1 LDTEE
6 GFSMSLAVFATF
18 GREEPVADRTIS
30 VIGLGYIGLPTAAC
44 FAQAGYRVIG
54 VDISQRAVEAVNAGR
69 THIVE
74 PGLEELIAGVV
85 ASGHLTA
92 QTTPTQADAYL
103 IAVPTPVGHDQYR
116 TPDMRYVEA
125 AAASIAPSLR
135 QGSLVILES
144 TSPVG
149 TTTAM
154 IAQLAGLRPDL
165 TFPLPGCDPDA
176 VDVDVVYS
184 PERVI
189 PGKTLAEL
197 RTNDRVV
204 GGATPRASMR
214 AAALYGKVTSGE
226 LLITNDRTAE
236 FVKLA
241 ENAFRDV
248 NIAFANEIS
257 MVCDDLAI
265 DPWEVIA
272 LANRHPRVSILQ
284 PGPGVGGHCIAV
296 DPWFIVAQAPERARL
311 IRTAREVN
319 DSKPHFVMDKARRAL
334 EENPDA
340 RLGCFGLTFKANVDD
355 FRESPSLEIAR
366 TLSQE
371 FPGRVFCTDP
381 YHHLLSDTTNLTLC
395 AQSDLNSR
403 CDLHLLLVP
412 HAAFFDQHQNRNA
425 KFTLDVC
432 GQLARKT
439 KAPPLTHAH

>member
-1 LDTEE
+1 
-6 GFSMSLAVFATF
+6 MSLAVFATF
-18 GREEPVADRTIS
+18 GREEPFADRTIS

-54 VDISQRAVEAVNAGR
+54 VDISPRAVDAVNAGR

-74 PGLEELIAGVV
+74 PGLEELIAEVV
-85 ASGHLTA
+85 ASGNLTA
-92 QTTPTQADAYL
+92 QTSPTQADAYL

-135 QGSLVILES
+135 PGNIVILES

-149 TTTAM
+149 TTAAM
-154 IAQLAGLRPDL
+154 IAQLADLRPDL
-165 TFPLPGCDPDA
+165 TFPLSGCDPDA
-176 VDVDVVYS
+176 VDVDIVYS

-214 AAALYGKVTSGE
+214 AADLYGQVTSGE

-257 MVCDDLAI
+257 MVCDDLSI

-296 DPWFIVAQAPERARL
+296 DPWFIVAQSPERARL

-355 FRESPSLEIAR
+355 FRDSPSLEIAR

-371 FPGRVFCTDP
+371 FPGRVVCTDP
-381 YHHLLSDTTNLTLC
+381 YHHLL
-395 AQSDLNSR
+395 AQPHGLELKPADYVHAE
-403 CDLHLLLVP
+403 CDVHLFLVGHEEFKDMKP
-412 HAAFFDQHQNRNA
+412 PQRETRTIDA
-425 KFTLDVC
+425 C
-432 GQLARKT
+432 GHWRR
-439 KAPPLTHAH
+439 